1 MQITKIKKMFQNMI
15 FLRIIGLLVKE
26 ISEKKFSVKKISG
39 SGGGGTYRQ
48 KIKIKKMFQNMIF
61 WPITRL
67 LVKEISER
75 KILAKNFSKSWK
87 KEGYL
92 HATNQN

>member
-1 MQITKIKKMFQNMI
+1 MI
-15 FLRIIGLLVKE
+15 FLPII
-26 ISEKKFSVKKISG
+26 
-39 SGGGGTYRQ
+39 
-48 KIKIKKMFQNMIF
+48 
-61 WPITRL
+61 RL